1 MSFTNEQ
8 KQVFGFDVKDGMG
21 RLVGIDGEPMVTSS
35 DETVVMVTV
44 DQGANDNIWVITAA
58 GVAPGAARIVVQAD
72 VDLGEGIEMVTGTAD
87 IEVTLDPR
95 TGQRMVELVPGEV
108 SDKAL

>member
-8 KQVFGFDVKDGMG
+8 KQAFTFDVKDGMD
-21 RLVGIDGEPMVTSS
+21 RLLIIDGEPMVTSS
-35 DETVVMVTV
+35 DETVVAVTV
-44 DQGANDNIWVITAA
+44 DNGVDNTWVITAA
-58 GVAPGAARIVVQAD
+58 GVAPGTARIVVQAD
-72 VDLGEGIEMVTGTAD
+72 VDRGAGVEMVTGTAD

-108 SDKAL
+108 TDKAL